1 MSTFIYKGA
10 VLEARDGEWGE
21 YEAIQDY
28 ERKRA
33 EEIENAVRRQRAEI
47 DCDHI
52 AKLVIE
58 AVLPKLR
65 EYIKE
70 CVKAEMERHD
80 S

>member
-1 MSTFIYKGA
+1 MTTFIYKGA
-10 VLEARDGEWGE
+10 VLEARDGEWGKV
-21 YEAIQDY
+21 EAIEDY
-28 ERKRA
+28 ERERA
-33 EEIENAVRRQRAEI
+33 EEIRKQVTKTNS
-47 DCDHI
+47 DHI

-65 EYIKE
+65 EYIKG